1 MIDLVRGLPGN
12 VVGFSAHGLVTEDDY
27 RKVLIP
33 AVENALKLHDRI
45 RVYYEIG
52 PNFTGFDLGAMF
64 ADVRIGASRLF
75 HWERI
80 ALVTDVPWIRD
91 SARLFSFLIPAQI
104 RTFDTADALKAKTW
118 IVAG

>member
-1 MIDLVRGLPGN
+1 MIDLIEGLPDN
-12 VVGFSAHGLVTEDDY
+12 VVGLSAHGLVTEEDY
-27 RKVLIP
+27 RTVVIP
-33 AVENALKLHDRI
+33 AVENALKRHDKI
-45 RVYYEIG
+45 RVLYEIG

-64 ADVRIGASRLF
+64 ADVRIGTARLF

-104 RTFDTADALKAKTW
+104 RTFDTAEAEEAKRW
-118 IVAG
+118 IAA